1 MSKVIVVGGGA
12 SGMVS
17 AIVAARNGSSVTIL
31 EKNNSLGKKILVTG
45 NGKCNYFN
53 DDFSINHY
61 YSNNIDILDRIIND
75 DNKKRVLDF
84 FLSIGVIPDI
94 KNGYYYPYSNQA
106 ISIVN
111 ALNIEIKRL
120 GINVITN
127 CYVNDIKYVNESY
140 IVNDK
145 YSCDKLIISSGSYSY
160 YNYDD
165 VNSYKLV
172 SKLGF
177 DIINPMPALVQ
188 LVINNKITKEWAGV
202 RVYSKVKLYE
212 DNKFVKEEEGEV
224 LFTNYG
230 VSGICIMQLSGI
242 IARGLNDHKYSLVF
256 NFIPNICDD
265 DVVNFLDKYNS
276 RCPNRKVIEI
286 YDSLI
291 NYKLGN
297 ILVGNYGN
305 KYYNELTLEEKNI
318 IFNNLIN
325 YKINIDDTKG
335 YKESQVCSGGV
346 KLDSI
351 NINSMESISNPGLY
365 VIGELLDV
373 NGDCGGYNLGF
384 AWLSGIIAGD
394 NCD

>member
-127 CYVNDIKYVNESY
+127 C
-140 IVNDK
+140 
-145 YSCDKLIISSGSYSY
+145 
-160 YNYDD
+160 
-165 VNSYKLV
+165 
-172 SKLGF
+172 
-177 DIINPMPALVQ
+177 
-188 LVINNKITKEWAGV
+188 
-202 RVYSKVKLYE
+202 
-212 DNKFVKEEEGEV
+212 
-224 LFTNYG
+224 
-230 VSGICIMQLSGI
+230 
-242 IARGLNDHKYSLVF
+242 
-256 NFIPNICDD
+256 
-265 DVVNFLDKYNS
+265 
-276 RCPNRKVIEI
+276 
-286 YDSLI
+286 
-291 NYKLGN
+291 
-297 ILVGNYGN
+297 
-305 KYYNELTLEEKNI
+305 
-318 IFNNLIN
+318 
-325 YKINIDDTKG
+325 
-335 YKESQVCSGGV
+335 
-346 KLDSI
+346 
-351 NINSMESISNPGLY
+351 
-365 VIGELLDV
+365 
-373 NGDCGGYNLGF
+373 
-384 AWLSGIIAGD
+384 
-394 NCD
+394 